1 MFKRKYVQVIQGV
14 MLILNYDAYHDNLDY
29 YN

>member
-1 MFKRKYVQVIQGV
+1 MFKRKYVQVIQEV